1 MGCRHRPYKPAL
13 TDKLLLR
20 YNVANGWGDLMAVLP
35 MVDYT
40 NPVLRQKAK
49 RVSNIDGAIAQLI
62 DDMVETMHEVEGVGL
77 AAPQVG
83 VPLRIAVIEL
93 PDEETIVL
101 VNPKIVKR
109 SGERQIE
116 EGCLSIP
123 GYRGEIQRSEKV
135 TVKGLDRFGREIRIK
150 GEGLLAQAL
159 EHELDHLDGT
169 LYIDHLESIEK
180 LTPVTGDVETREI

>member
-1 MGCRHRPYKPAL
+1 
-13 TDKLLLR
+13 
-20 YNVANGWGDLMAVLP
+20 MAILP
-35 MVDYT
+35 MVDYN

-49 RVSNIDGAIAQLI
+49 RVSSIDGAIAQLI
-62 DDMVETMHEVEGVGL
+62 DDMVETMREVGGVGL

-93 PDEETIVL
+93 PDEEIIVL

-150 GEGLLAQAL
+150 GEGLLAQAV

-169 LYIDHLESIEK
+169 LYIDHLESIDK
-180 LTPVTGDVETREI
+180 LMPVTVDVETREI

>member
-1 MGCRHRPYKPAL
+1 
-13 TDKLLLR
+13 
-20 YNVANGWGDLMAVLP
+20 MAILP
-35 MVDYT
+35 VVDYN

-49 RVSNIDGAIAQLI
+49 RVSSIDGAIAQLI
-62 DDMVETMHEVEGVGL
+62 DDMVETMREVGGVGL
-77 AAPQVG
+77 AAPQIG
-83 VPLRIAVIEL
+83 VSLRIAVIEL
-93 PDEETIVL
+93 PDEEIIVL

-169 LYIDHLESIEK
+169 LYIDHLESIDK
-180 LTPVTGDVETREI
+180 LTPVTADVETREI